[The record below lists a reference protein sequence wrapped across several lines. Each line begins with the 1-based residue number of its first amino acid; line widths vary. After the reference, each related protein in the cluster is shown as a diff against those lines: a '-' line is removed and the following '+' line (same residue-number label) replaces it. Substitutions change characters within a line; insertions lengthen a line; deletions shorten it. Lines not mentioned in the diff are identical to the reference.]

1 MTGPS
6 PRYLGADDPLWI
18 EDGSGVNNLPDD
30 GNKPIMMKEMGTRR
44 KARLHLGPPNRR
56 GANRQQQAQRL
67 QRVGPILL
75 GRRAPNLLQQVARL
89 HIAQTMI
96 VDKAGVIIDP

>member
-18 EDGSGVNNLPDD
+18 EDGSGANNLPDD
-30 GNKPIMMKEMGTRR
+30 GNIPMRMKEMRTRR
-44 KARLHLGPPNRR
+44 KARLHLGRPNRL
-56 GANRQQQAQRL
+56 GADRRQRAQQL

-75 GRRAPNLLQQVARL
+75 GRRDPSLPHQVARL

-96 VDKAGVIIDP
+96 VDRAGAIIDP